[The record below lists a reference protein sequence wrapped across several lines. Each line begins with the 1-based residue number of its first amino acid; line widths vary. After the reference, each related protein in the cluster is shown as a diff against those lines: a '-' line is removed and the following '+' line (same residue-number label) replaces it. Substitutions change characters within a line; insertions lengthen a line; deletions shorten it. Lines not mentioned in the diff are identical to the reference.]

1 MVSEVFR
8 FGNPEY
14 LYLLFLLPI
23 IIFLFIFW
31 RINRKKKL
39 KKIGDSNLINQLI
52 LDESKYKP
60 YIKLILNLLLITSLI
75 IALANPQIGS
85 KIEKVQRSGIEI
97 MFALD
102 VSNSMLAE
110 DYQPNRLERAKQ
122 ILNKFVDQLISDK
135 VGLVVFAGDAFLQ
148 MPLTTDYSAAKL
160 MISTSST
167 DLIGTQGTAIG
178 KAIDICRASFS
189 KDKTIH
195 KVIVLITDG
204 ENHEDDALGSAKAA
218 ADEGIRIF
226 TIGVGNPSGAPIPI
240 RPGTNDFLRDSKGEV
255 VITKMSPELLSSI
268 ASAGNGKFV
277 SGNERYS
284 ELEKI
289 LKDISGIEKK
299 AYEDM
304 IYTEYDDKYYI
315 FLWIAFALLIF
326 DILIYEKK
334 SPIFSKITFF
344 EEK

>member
-1 MVSEVFR
+1 VSEVFR

-14 LYLLFLLPI
+14 LYLLFVLPI
-23 IIFLFIFW
+23 IILLFILW
-31 RINRKKKL
+31 RVQRKKKL
-39 KKIGDSNLINQLI
+39 KKISDINLLNQLI

-60 YIKLILNLLLITSLI
+60 VLKLIISLLILASII

-85 KIEKVQRSGIEI
+85 KIEKVKRSGIEI

-122 ILNKFVDQLISDK
+122 IINRFLDQLISDK
-135 VGLVVFAGDAFLQ
+135 VGLVVFAGEAFLQ

-160 MISTSST
+160 MVSTSST
-167 DLIGTQGTAIG
+167 DFIGTQGTAIG

-189 KDKTIH
+189 KDKTIR
-195 KVIVLITDG
+195 KVIVLISDG
-204 ENHEDDALGSAKAA
+204 ENHEDDAIGSAKSAA
-218 ADEGIRIF
+218 EEGIRIF
-226 TIGVGNPSGAPIPI
+226 TIGVGTPKGAPIPI
-240 RPGTNDFLRDSKGEV
+240 SANKNDFLRDNSNQV
-255 VITKMSPELLSSI
+255 VISKMSPELLSSI
-268 ASAGNGKFV
+268 ANAGNGKFV

-304 IYTEYDDKYYI
+304 IYTEYDDKFYI
-315 FLWIAFALLIF
+315 FLWIAFALIIL

-334 SPIFSKITFF
+334 SPIMSKIKLF